1 LLTIY
6 VYVIFAGPNYNILL
20 MKNPEYPLFL
30 QFKITTLANDFVAKD
45 KNDNTI
51 AYVRQKMFKLKED
64 VVVFNN
70 ETKAEELF
78 RIKADRW
85 LDFNANYSISESRTG
100 ESLGKIGRRGMKSIW
115 KSTYIGMDKDGSED
129 YTIREDNGWVKVWD
143 NMIGEL
149 PIIGMFTGYI
159 LNPSYTLTDKEG
171 NKIFQLKKM
180 PSFFGR
186 KFMLQK
192 FADVP
197 DNDES
202 RLILS
207 FMMMVLL
214 ERARG

>member
-1 LLTIY
+1 MTIY
-6 VYVIFAGPNYNILL
+6 VYAIFAAPNYNILL

-70 ETKAEELF
+70 ESKAEELF

-85 LDFNANYSISESRTG
+85 LDFNANYSISETRTG

-115 KSTYIGMDKDGSED
+115 KSTYIGMDKHGSED
-129 YTIREDNGWVKVWD
+129 YTIHEDNGWVKVWD
-143 NMIGEL
+143 SMIGEL
-149 PIIGMFTGYI
+149 PVIGMFTGYI

>member
-1 LLTIY
+1 MLTIY
-6 VYVIFAGPNYNILL
+6 VYAIFASLNYNILL

-30 QFKITTLANDFVAKD
+30 QFKITTLANDFVTKD

-70 ETKAEELF
+70 ESKAEELF

-115 KSTYIGMDKDGSED
+115 KSTYIGMDKHGSED

-143 NMIGEL
+143 SMIGEL

-197 DNDES
+197 ENEES

>member
-1 LLTIY
+1 MLTIY
-6 VYVIFAGPNYNILL
+6 VYAIFASLNYNILL

-70 ETKAEELF
+70 ESKAEELF

-115 KSTYIGMDKDGSED
+115 KSTYIGMDKHGSED

-143 NMIGEL
+143 SMIGEL

-197 DNDES
+197 ESDES